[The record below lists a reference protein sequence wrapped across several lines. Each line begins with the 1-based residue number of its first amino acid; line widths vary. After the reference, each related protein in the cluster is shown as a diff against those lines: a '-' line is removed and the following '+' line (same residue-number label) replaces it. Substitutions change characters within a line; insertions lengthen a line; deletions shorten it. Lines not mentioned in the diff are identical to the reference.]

1 MMSCHLTTPTVIT
14 TCANQASLSPP
25 LLFIEVPTP
34 SQEKERSCVI
44 GVSIFLRTD
53 STILQVNILSCS
65 DTVVFLFHLFAILF
79 PKLTKN

>member
-1 MMSCHLTTPTVIT
+1 MMFCHITTPTVIT

-65 DTVVFLFHLFAILF
+65 DTGVFVSFIYHFISQV
-79 PKLTKN
+79 TKN